1 MQAQKKWSLTKSAQC
16 HTKSKL
22 DRQPE
27 MVCMCVTA
35 LRISGSDLWLYV
47 MMALCWSG
55 KKVDKIDRYTGSS
68 VLYIAESYFATLSS
82 DFSIL
87 SPSDT
92 SCLVYPALSFFT
104 QLSLSFL
111 LCGLSSLFEFYSDS
125 HLQLMFTRF
134 NLWTAV
140 ALHAVHDSISAIE
153 SQILN

>member
-92 SCLVYPALSFFT
+92 SCLVYPASFVLYT
-104 QLSLSFL
+104 ALPVI
-111 LCGLSSLFEFYSDS
+111 SSLWSLLTFWVLLWQSSSADVYKIQPLNSRCLAC
-125 HLQLMFTRF
+125 HPWF
-134 NLWTAV
+134 N
-140 ALHAVHDSISAIE
+140 
-153 SQILN
+153 